1 MLGESKHTLLG
12 DGGQSNAC
20 SLLINRDYLV
30 PNRPHKRTLFV
41 RVCTILDL
49 WLVELVV
56 FGEGALPL
64 VCFSGLDM
72 EHVNDFVHGHLHGI
86 VKKVTPSPAHPQ

>member
-1 MLGESKHTLLG
+1 MHDL
-12 DGGQSNAC
+12 
-20 SLLINRDYLV
+20 RLV
-30 PNRPHKRTLFV
+30 ASRTGS
-41 RVCTILDL
+41 
-49 WLVELVV
+49 